1 MATIVLVEA
10 DAPLG
15 EGYWQLLTHDGYDVQ
30 LVPTDHEALAHL
42 ADHRPDLLV
51 IDQALPDRIG
61 INVMQVLS
69 VPSQCVAIPVLVLT
83 KSPVPPFPPTVQVLL
98 KPFSLQLLRE
108 TVQYIVP
115 SGAAVTP
122 TLS

>member
-15 EGYWQLLTHDGYDVQ
+15 EVYWQLLTDDGYDVQ
-30 LVPTDHEALAHL
+30 LVPTVREALARLTDHL
-42 ADHRPDLLV
+42 SDLLV

-61 INVMQVLS
+61 INVMQALS
-69 VPSQCVAIPVLVLT
+69 APSQCVGIPVLVLT

-98 KPFSLQLLRE
+98 KPFTLQVLCE
-108 TVQYIVP
+108 TVQYMVP
-115 SGAAVTP
+115 SGPAVTP
-122 TLS
+122 TPS

>member
-10 DAPLG
+10 DALL
-15 EGYWQLLTHDGYDVQ
+15 EEVYWQLLTDDGYDVQ
-30 LVPTDHEALAHL
+30 LVPTCHDALAHL

-61 INVMQVLS
+61 INVMQALS
-69 VPSQCVAIPVLVLT
+69 APSQCVGIPVLVLT

-98 KPFSLQLLRE
+98 KPFTLQLLRE
-108 TVQYIVP
+108 TVQHIVP
-115 SGAAVTP
+115 SGAAQMPTP
-122 TLS
+122 S